1 VISMIDIAIRAPAEL
16 VFDLA
21 RDVER
26 WPQLLPHYVSV
37 RLDEPQV
44 PETHTVVASF
54 VARRELVP
62 VLGIGFPVAWRARA
76 WSDAKRRQLRF
87 VHLGGATAGMDVRWL
102 IEPEAGGCRVT
113 IVHDHRPRIAAWAV
127 IVDRLVIRPVA
138 GRTLRTFKA
147 IAEAVAR

>member
-1 VISMIDIAIRAPAEL
+1 VISTIGITIRAPAEL

-37 RLDEPQV
+37 SVEGHEGDAVIAR
-44 PETHTVVASF
+44 F

-62 VLGIGFPVAWRARA
+62 LLGLGIPVAWRARA
-76 WSDAKRRQLRF
+76 WAEPDRHQLRF
-87 VHLGGATAGMDVRWL
+87 VHQGGATAGMDVRWL
-102 IEPEAGGCRVT
+102 IEPAAGGCRVT
-113 IVHDHRPRIAAWAV
+113 IVHDYRPRIAAWAV
-127 IVDRLVIRPVA
+127 IVDGLVVRAIA

-147 IAEAVAR
+147 LAEAVAR

>member
-1 VISMIDIAIRAPAEL
+1 VISTIGITIRAPAEL

-26 WPQLLPHYVSV
+26 WPHLLPHYVSV
-37 RLDEPQV
+37 RV
-44 PETHTVVASF
+44 ETREADAVIARF

-62 VLGIGFPVAWRARA
+62 LFGVGIPLAWRARA
-76 WSDAKRRQLRF
+76 WAEADRRQLRF
-87 VHLGGATAGMDVRWL
+87 VHRGGATAGMDVRWL
-102 IEPEAGGCRVT
+102 FEPAPGGCRVT
-113 IVHDHRPRIAAWAV
+113 IVHDHRPRVAAWAV
-127 IVDRLVIRPVA
+127 IVDRLVIRAVA

>member
-1 VISMIDIAIRAPAEL
+1 MISTIGIAILAPAEL

-26 WPQLLPHYVSV
+26 WPDLLPHYVSV
-37 RLDEPQV
+37 HVESREAR
-44 PETHTVVASF
+44 TVVARF

-62 VLGIGFPVAWRARA
+62 VLGVGFPVAWRARA
-76 WSDAKRRQLRF
+76 WAEPDRRELRF
-87 VHLGGATAGMDVRWL
+87 AHQGGATAGMDVRWL
-102 IEPEAGGCRVT
+102 VEPEAGGCRVT

-127 IVDRLVIRPVA
+127 IVDRLVIRHVA

>member
-1 VISMIDIAIRAPAEL
+1 MISTIGITIRAPAEL

-37 RLDEPQV
+37 SVEGHEGDAVIAR
-44 PETHTVVASF
+44 F

-62 VLGIGFPVAWRARA
+62 LLGLGIPVAWRARA
-76 WSDAKRRQLRF
+76 WAEPDRHQLRF
-87 VHLGGATAGMDVRWL
+87 VHQGGATAGMDVRWL
-102 IEPEAGGCRVT
+102 IEPAAGGCRVT
-113 IVHDHRPRIAAWAV
+113 IVHDYRPRIAAWAV
-127 IVDRLVIRPVA
+127 IVDGLVVRAIA

-147 IAEAVAR
+147 LAEAVAR